1 MNGSSTRAP
10 TFHAGEVAL
19 QTQVGVAER
28 MARVAPQMI
37 RDHMPEQH
45 RDFFPTLPFVIVG
58 SVDPR
63 GQPSASLV
71 AAPPGFAWSP
81 DPATLRIDAL
91 PLAGDPLAQNLHA
104 GAPLGLLGIR
114 AHERRRN
121 RLNGSVLER
130 DDLGFSLR
138 VGQSFGNCPKYIH
151 PREAFYVGAPPA
163 PPVQEADRLGPRERA
178 LIAAADTFFIASAH
192 PAALTSSMSS
202 EGVDV
207 SHRGG
212 PAGFAA
218 FSDDDTFVIADYRGN
233 DLYMTLGN
241 LQLSPLA
248 GLLFIDR
255 QRGDLLQL
263 EVTTDLI
270 SGAHPQSTSADS
282 GRLVRFRVQ
291 RVRLF
296 PATSALRFGPEE

>member
-1 MNGSSTRAP
+1 MNASSTRSS

-58 SVDPR
+58 SVDSR

-91 PLAGDPLAQNLHA
+91 PLTGDPLAQNLHV

-121 RLNGSVLER
+121 RLNGSVVER
-130 DDLGFSLR
+130 DDVGFALR
-138 VGQSFGNCPKYIH
+138 VAQSFGNCPKYIH
-151 PREAFYVGAPPA
+151 PREAFYVGTPPA
-163 PPVQEADRLGPRERA
+163 PPAQEAERLGSRERA
-178 LIAAADTFFIASAH
+178 LITTADTFFIASAH
-192 PAALTSSMSS
+192 PDALTSAAPS

-212 PAGFAA
+212 PVGFAA
-218 FSDDDTFVIADYRGN
+218 FTDDDTFVIADYRGN

-241 LQLSPLA
+241 LQLSALA

-255 QRGDLLQL
+255 QKGDLLQL
-263 EVTTDLI
+263 EVTTDVI
-270 SGAHPQSTSADS
+270 SGAHPQSTNADT
-282 GRLVRFRVQ
+282 GRLIRFRVQ
-291 RVRLF
+291 RARLL
-296 PATSALRFGPEE
+296 PAASALRFGPEA